1 MGTPFFP
8 DEEYQLRL
16 QNVRQKMAERNL
28 DACLIC
34 SPENI
39 YYLSGLDHWG
49 FFAYH
54 GLIVPREGD
63 MYLITRNMERV
74 TIEKQVTRAHFV
86 GHADSDDPAQVTCKV
101 LAGAG
106 LNTARLGME
115 KGTLFLP
122 PRIAEEIVAGTP
134 QAHWSDISNLVDEL
148 RRVKSPHEQEYTRQ
162 AAAVTDA
169 MMRAAID
176 TARAGINERDVA
188 AEVHRAMILAGG
200 EYPGFGPFI
209 RPSARLGEEHT
220 TWGDSVLDT
229 GDSLFLEMSGCV
241 RRYHAPMGRIIF
253 IGRAPEGTKEMEQ
266 ICLAAFDD
274 VVNAIRPGVKASE
287 VYQTWQHRVNSVGL
301 SHYRRHHCGYLVGI
315 GFPPSWTGGSG
326 VTGLRH
332 DSDLVLKTGMVFH
345 LMSWLMGTGRP
356 GNYFVSNAAMLT
368 EKGCEVLTT
377 VPGEVQVV

>member
-1 MGTPFFP
+1 MNTPFFP
-8 DEEYQLRL
+8 DEEYAARL
-16 QNVRQKMAERNL
+16 KNVRQKMVERDL

-34 SPENI
+34 SPENM

-54 GLIVPREGD
+54 VLIVPRQGE
-63 MYLITRNMERV
+63 MYLSTRRMERV
-74 TIEKQVTRAHFV
+74 TIEKQVKQAHFV
-86 GHADSDDPAQVTCKV
+86 GYADSDDPARLTCDI
-101 LAGAG
+101 LAEMG
-106 LNTARLGME
+106 LTDARLGME

-122 PRIAEEIVAGTP
+122 PRIAEGIIAGTP
-134 QAHWSDISNLVDEL
+134 RAQWSDISNLVDEL
-148 RRVKSPHEQEYTRQ
+148 RLIKSPREQEYTRQ

-169 MMRAAID
+169 MMQAAIE
-176 TARAGINERDVA
+176 TAREGVNEREVA
-188 AEVHRAMILAGG
+188 AEVHWAMILAGG

-220 TWGDSVLDT
+220 TWGNSILKI
-229 GDSLFLEMSGCV
+229 GDALFIELSGCV

-253 IGRAPEGTKEMEQ
+253 IGRAPEGTKEMET

-274 VVNAIRPGVKASE
+274 VVKAIRPGVKASE
-287 VYQTWQHRVNSVGL
+287 VYQAWQKRVDSAGL

-315 GFPPSWTGGSG
+315 GFSPSWAGGST

-332 DSDLVLKTGMVFH
+332 DSSLVLQLGMVFH

-356 GNYFVSNAAMLT
+356 GDYFVSNAAMLT

-377 VPGEVQVV
+377 VPEELQIV